1 MMAREAGGLAME
13 PEVLESLPDEVLT
26 VVFSLLPLRDVPAAA
41 ATCSRLSQ
49 LIKGEDSSLIW
60 KAHLCKRLGLP
71 ESTTEA
77 HAPWKSLLRNA
88 EPMPSQLEAHAGS
101 ELLCDGLRA
110 RFTGRLGNDRAVRV
124 DAPIP
129 ANDCFA
135 AVRTERAAGPNT
147 DETSSP
153 RRYVELTGL
162 WYFEASISDA
172 SAPEGSE
179 LGWEEGLGAP
189 LFAHLAEPCVS
200 VGLATRA
207 FPLRTKQVGW
217 DRHSIGFHGD
227 DGVLYHRSGMGV
239 RRLGPR
245 FGAGDT
251 VGCGVDLQLGLVFF
265 TLNDMYLGLAF
276 RIGTAV
282 LPFQLFPTVG
292 IDSHQ
297 QLSLNFGM
305 QPFRF
310 DVNKLH
316 DLVRA
321 GEKHSRYQMRALQ
334 FEAFVDDEAESDE
347 DDDEDDGEEEGESE
361 DEEEDDDEYDEDD
374 ILDDEE
380 LEVDEESENAE
391 SGSAGPVEEG
401 SVPPAVEA
409 A

>member
-1 MMAREAGGLAME
+1 MME

-26 VVFSLLPLRDVPAAA
+26 VVLSLLPLRDVPAAA
-41 ATCSRLSQ
+41 ATCRRLSQ
-49 LIKGEDSSLIW
+49 LIKGQDASLIW
-60 KAHLCKRLGLP
+60 KAHVCKRLRLP

-77 HAPWKSLLRNA
+77 RAPWKTLLRNVK
-88 EPMPSQLEAHAGS
+88 PMPSHLEAHTGS
-101 ELLCDGLRA
+101 ELLCNGLRA
-110 RFTGRLGNDRAVRV
+110 RFTGRLGNDRAVRA

-129 ANDCFA
+129 AHDCFA
-135 AVRTERAAGPNT
+135 AVRTERPEGPSA
-147 DETSSP
+147 DDVSGP
-153 RRYVELTGL
+153 RRYVTLTGL

-172 SAPEGSE
+172 SAPRDSEGSE
-179 LGWEEGLGAP
+179 VGLEEGGLGAP

-276 RIGTAV
+276 RIGPAA
-282 LPFQLFPTVG
+282 LPFQLYPTVG

-310 DVNKLH
+310 DVDRLH

-334 FEAFVDDEAESDE
+334 FTAFIDEAESEEEEDMDE
-347 DDDEDDGEEEGESE
+347 EDDEDDED
-361 DEEEDDDEYDEDD
+361 DEEEDEYDEDD
-374 ILDDEE
+374 IMDDEY
-380 LEVDEESENAE
+380 EEENAE

-401 SVPPAVEA
+401 SMPPAFEA
-409 A
+409 GSS